1 MLFAWLKMAEICSSP
16 FDGDAFYDINLVEE
30 FDVIIWGTSV
40 ALEPHDVNE
49 KVENQSN
56 IENNREYHPPSNLT
70 SRKISDAQN
79 ISNINPT
86 FIPGISMGEPMGEHG
101 QHS

>member
-1 MLFAWLKMAEICSSP
+1 M
-16 FDGDAFYDINLVEE
+16 
-30 FDVIIWGTSV
+30 
-40 ALEPHDVNE
+40 EPHDVNE

-56 IENNREYHPPSNLT
+56 IDNNREYHPPSNLA

-86 FIPGISMGEPMGEHG
+86 FIPGISMGEPMGEHC